1 VKPDWIIIDD
11 PLTRMT
17 DAKWAELRE
26 LLKNSPE
33 PIAAQTP
40 WREGDLLDILKVTKP
55 CRP

>member
-26 LLKNSPE
+26 LLKISPE